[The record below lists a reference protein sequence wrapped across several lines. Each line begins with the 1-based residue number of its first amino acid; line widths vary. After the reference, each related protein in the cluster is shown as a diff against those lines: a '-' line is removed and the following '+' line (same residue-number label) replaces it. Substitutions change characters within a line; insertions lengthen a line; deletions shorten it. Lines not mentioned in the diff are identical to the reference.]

1 MSLTLVTGGIRSG
14 KSEIAERI
22 ARAAR
27 RPVVYVATGAAIDL
41 EMAERIARHRAR
53 RPLDWQTLETPDP
66 LGALQRID
74 AAATVLI
81 DGLGSW
87 VAYMMEEAGL
97 WTDEPVAP
105 LEAKGERARAR
116 VVDAVRRLGEAAA
129 GRAGLTV
136 VVAEES
142 GLGIVPQGAGA
153 RRYLDVAGEATQA
166 LAAVADRVLF
176 VIAGHQ
182 IELKGYRPLVPV
194 PEELH
199 VHGDTLAPSGCLDF
213 AANVVPGGPP
223 ERLRCQL
230 VAALDD
236 ASRYPDEM
244 AAVLALA
251 ERHGRAPGEVLP
263 LAGSAEAFWLLAR
276 LLAPRRAAIICP
288 SFTEAEAALRA
299 AGRPVERVFRDEESF
314 ALDPS
319 RVPAEADLVF
329 TCNPN
334 NPTGTLDAASTLE
347 LLVRPGR
354 VLVVD
359 EAFMDFVPREAES
372 LAARADLPGL
382 IVLRSLTKI
391 WSIPGVR
398 AGYLLASPD
407 LVSALRAVRQPWAV
421 GSLALAALAACAR
434 DDATP
439 RKIAEEVAAARAQLA
454 AALAELPNVRLWPSV
469 ANFLLLRVP
478 NGPRVRQRLLE
489 QRIAVRRADT
499 FPGLGADHIRVSVRR
514 PEENAALVE
523 ALREALA

>member
-1 MSLTLVTGGIRSG
+1 MRLTLVTGGVRSG

-22 ARAAR
+22 ARAAG
-27 RPVVYVATGAAIDL
+27 RPVVYVATGSATDL
-41 EMAERIARHRAR
+41 EMGERIARHRAR
-53 RPLDWQTLETPDP
+53 RPPDWKTFETTDP
-66 LGALQRID
+66 PGALERID

-87 VAYMMEEAGL
+87 VAHMMEEAGL

-105 LEAKGERARAR
+105 LEAEGERARAR
-116 VVDAVRRLGEAAA
+116 VVDAVRGFGEAAA
-129 GRAGLTV
+129 SRAGLTV

-142 GLGIVPQGAGA
+142 GLGVVPQGAGA
-153 RRYLDVAGEATQA
+153 RRYLDLAGEATQA

-176 VIAGHQ
+176 AIAGHP
-182 IELKGYRPLVPV
+182 IELKDNRPLDRI
-194 PEELH
+194 PEELR
-199 VHGDTLAPSGCLDF
+199 VHGDTLAPPGCLDF
-213 AANVVPGGPP
+213 AVNVVPSGPP
-223 ERLRCQL
+223 EWLRREL
-230 VAALDD
+230 AAALDD
-236 ASRYPDEM
+236 ACRYPDET
-244 AAVLALA
+244 AAVLAIA
-251 ERHGRAPGEVLP
+251 ERHGRAPGEVLL

-276 LLAPRRAAIICP
+276 LLAPRRAAVVCP

-314 ALDPS
+314 ALNPS

-347 LLVRPGR
+347 PLVRPER
-354 VLVVD
+354 VFVVD
-359 EAFMDFVPREAES
+359 EAFMDFVPGEAES

-382 IVLRSLTKI
+382 VVLRSLTKI

-407 LVSALRAVRQPWAV
+407 LVSALRAARQPWAV
-421 GSLALAALAACAR
+421 GTLALAALAACAR

-439 RKIAEEVAAARAQLA
+439 RKIAEEVAAARAELA
-454 AALAELPNVRLWPSV
+454 AALATLPGVRVWPSA
-469 ANFLLLRVP
+469 ANFLLLRVL

-489 QRIAVRRADT
+489 RRIAVRRADT

-514 PEENAALVE
+514 LEENAVLVK